1 VGVVAGMLEI
11 GTSSESVNAAKQ
23 AGSRRQGC
31 EMQRKQEASR
41 KGQFKVSR
49 GALMARCRVW
59 WVVLGWGRAAHSVL
73 VFCAL

>member
-1 VGVVAGMLEI
+1 
-11 GTSSESVNAAKQ
+11 
-23 AGSRRQGC
+23 
-31 EMQRKQEASR
+31 MQRKQEASR

-59 WVVLGWGRAAHSVL
+59 WVVLGWGRAALSVL